1 MHLTANNAPARWLA
15 ACVTA
20 AGLAL
25 AAPLVQAGHPG
36 ETRANIVETAAETG
50 QFGTLIA
57 AAKAA
62 GLAGALTGDGP
73 LTVFAPTDE
82 AFDALPA
89 GTVETLLRPE
99 NKDRLARIL
108 KYHVVPGRVGSDRL
122 ADGASVETLAGER
135 AGFQATEGGFA
146 IEGARITAT
155 DIEASNGIV
164 HVIDRVI
171 LPPERTIEVS
181 RLGPD
186 ELIRMAIDT
195 GAPMFNHGNPEA
207 TAALYTITAQSLVSF
222 ARLTGAQERRLARGI
237 MDARA
242 AGSPAKAAWAL
253 RYALD
258 DVADSL
264 AEDGRMASR

>member
-1 MHLTANNAPARWLA
+1 MSLIAPKAPTRWLA
-15 ACVTA
+15 ACVAA

-25 AAPLVQAGHPG
+25 IAPVVQAGHPG
-36 ETRANIVETAAETG
+36 ENRSNIVETAAEAG
-50 QFGTLIA
+50 QFDTLIA

-73 LTVFAPTDE
+73 LTVFAPTDD

-99 NKDRLARIL
+99 NKDQLARIL
-108 KYHVVPGRVGSDRL
+108 KYHVVAGRVGSDEL

-135 AGFQATEGGFA
+135 AGFEATEGGFA

-171 LPPERTIEVS
+171 LPPERTAEVA
-181 RLGPD
+181 RLSAD

-195 GAPMFNHGNPEA
+195 GAPMFNHGDHEA
-207 TAALYTITAQSLVSF
+207 TTALYMITAQSLVSF
-222 ARLTGAQERRLARGI
+222 AGLTDAQERRLARGI

-258 DVADSL
+258 DVTESL
-264 AEDGRMASR
+264 AEDRRMASR